1 MCYTANARF
10 LLARK
15 NPPIIGVRNMIY
27 LDNSATTRVLP
38 EAASAAFRAMT
49 EQFYNPASAYKPA
62 VAAEKA
68 VESARARL
76 SGALSCSP
84 AEILYTSGGTESN
97 NMAILGALKP
107 LRGKKRIL
115 TTAGEHPSVYEVFRS
130 LEGNGE
136 IEVVFAGLNPDG
148 TVNLAKLEQ
157 ELTEDIA
164 LVSVMHVNNEVGA
177 INDLAAVSALIKSRA
192 PQALLHSD
200 GVQAFCKLPFAR
212 LPVDLYSISAHKFHA
227 PKGVGALY
235 VKSGVKFAGGQ
246 IGGGQEKNLRSGTLN
261 VPGILGLDAALEQY
275 QAHQAEWIANMR
287 ACKLRL
293 WQNLSAIP
301 DVFLNGPAPE
311 AGAPHI
317 LNVSFPG
324 VRGEVLVNALSEREI
339 FVSTGSA
346 CSTHKKGQNRI
357 HAAMGITGA
366 RAEGALRFSLCP
378 FSTPDEMDTAA
389 QALAEQVAFLRR
401 FQRR

>member
-1 MCYTANARF
+1 
-10 LLARK
+10 
-15 NPPIIGVRNMIY
+15 MIY

-38 EAASAAFRAMT
+38 EAADAACRAMT
-49 EQFYNPASAYKPA
+49 EQFFNPASAYKPA
-62 VAAEKA
+62 VATEKA

-76 SGALSCSP
+76 SAALFCAP
-84 AEILYTSGGTESN
+84 GEVYYTSGGTESN
-97 NMAILGALKP
+97 NMAISGALKP
-107 LRGKKRIL
+107 LRGKKRII
-115 TTAGEHPSVYEVFRS
+115 TTTGEHPSVYEVFRS
-130 LEGNGE
+130 FEGSAD
-136 IEVVFAGLNPDG
+136 IEAVFIGLKSDG
-148 TVNLAKLEQ
+148 TVNLTALEKA
-157 ELTEDIA
+157 LTPETA

-177 INDLAAVSALIKSRA
+177 VNDLSAVSLLLKKYA
-192 PQALLHSD
+192 PNALLHSD
-200 GVQAFCKLPFAR
+200 GVQAFCKLPFAK

-275 QAHQAEWIANMR
+275 QSNQAAWISQMR
-287 ACKLRL
+287 ANKLRL

-311 AGAPHI
+311 DGAPHI

-324 VRGEVLVNALSEREI
+324 IRGEVLVNALSEREI
-339 FVSTGSA
+339 CVSTGSA

-378 FSTPDEMDTAA
+378 FTTAEEIDA
-389 QALAEQVAFLRR
+389 ASVALAEQVAFLRR

>member
-15 NPPIIGVRNMIY
+15 DPPIIGVRNMIY

-49 EQFYNPASAYKPA
+49 EQFYNPASAYNPA
-62 VAAEKA
+62 VATEKA

-76 SGALSCSP
+76 ASALSCSP
-84 AEILYTSGGTESN
+84 GEILYTSGGTESN

-130 LEGNGE
+130 LESNGE
-136 IEVVFAGLNPDG
+136 IEVVFVGLNPDG
-148 TVNLAKLEQ
+148 TVNLAKLEKQ
-157 ELTEDIA
+157 LTEDTT

-177 INDLAAVSALIKSRA
+177 INDLAAISALIKKKA
-192 PQALLHSD
+192 PGALLHSD
-200 GVQAFCKLPFAR
+200 GVQAFCKLPFSR

-235 VKSGVKFAGGQ
+235 VKAGVKFSGGQ
-246 IGGGQEKNLRSGTLN
+246 IGGGQEKSLRSGTLN

-275 QAHQAEWIANMR
+275 QTHQAEWIANMR

-293 WQNLSAIP
+293 WQNLSEIP

-311 AGAPHI
+311 AGSPHI

-339 FVSTGSA
+339 YVSTGSA

-378 FSTPDEMDTAA
+378 FNTADEMDTAA
-389 QALAEQVAFLRR
+389 QALAEQVTFLRR

>member
-1 MCYTANARF
+1 
-10 LLARK
+10 
-15 NPPIIGVRNMIY
+15 MIY

-38 EAASAAFRAMT
+38 EAANAAFRAMT
-49 EQFYNPASAYKPA
+49 EQFYNPASAYNPA
-62 VAAEKA
+62 VATEKA
-68 VESARARL
+68 VEAARARL
-76 SGALSCSP
+76 SSALSCSP
-84 AEILYTSGGTESN
+84 AEVLYTSGGTESN
-97 NMAILGALKP
+97 NMAILGALKL

-130 LEGNGE
+130 LEGNAE
-136 IEVVFAGLNPDG
+136 IEVVFVGLNPDG
-148 TVNLAKLEQ
+148 TVNLTKLEK
-157 ELTEDIA
+157 ELTEDTA

-177 INDLAAVSALIKSRA
+177 INDLFAISALIKKNA
-192 PQALLHSD
+192 PAALLHSD
-200 GVQAFCKLPFAR
+200 GVQAFCKLSFAR

-235 VKSGVKFAGGQ
+235 VKSDVKFAGGQ

-275 QAHQAEWIANMR
+275 QAHQAEWITSMR
-287 ACKLRL
+287 ECKNRL
-293 WQNLSAIP
+293 WQNLSTIP

-311 AGAPHI
+311 AGAAHI

-357 HAAMGITGA
+357 HAAMGISGA

-378 FSTPDEMDTAA
+378 FNTMEEMDQAA
-389 QALAEQVAFLRR
+389 QTLAEQVAFLRR

>member
-1 MCYTANARF
+1 
-10 LLARK
+10 
-15 NPPIIGVRNMIY
+15 MIY

-38 EAASAAFRAMT
+38 EAADAAYRAMT
-49 EQFYNPASAYKPA
+49 EQFYNPASAYRPA

-68 VESARARL
+68 VEFARANL
-76 SGALSCSP
+76 AAALGCS
-84 AEILYTSGGTESN
+84 ASELLFTSGGTESN
-97 NMAILGALKP
+97 NMAISGVLKP
-107 LRGKKRIL
+107 IRGKKRII

-130 LEGNGE
+130 LEGAPE
-136 IEVVFAGLNPDG
+136 TEVVFVGLNADG
-148 TVNLAKLEQ
+148 TVNLNKLE
-157 ELTEDIA
+157 EALSEDTV

-177 INDLAAVSALIKSRA
+177 VNDLDAISALIRQHA
-192 PQALLHSD
+192 PGALLHSD
-200 GVQAFCKLPFAR
+200 GVQAFCKLPFEKNAA
-212 LPVDLYSISAHKFHA
+212 DLYSISEHKFHA

-235 VKSGVKFAGGQ
+235 VKSGIKFAGGQ
-246 IGGGQEKNLRSGTLN
+246 IGGGQEKNLRSGTTN
-261 VPGILGLDAALEQY
+261 VPGILALDIALSQY
-275 QAHQAEWIANMR
+275 RANQAQWIANMR

-293 WQNLSAIP
+293 WENLSQLP
-301 DVFLNGPAPE
+301 DVLLNGPAPE

-339 FVSTGSA
+339 YVSTGSA

-357 HAAMGITGA
+357 HAAMGISGA

-378 FSTPDEMDTAA
+378 FSTIEEMDAAATA
-389 QALAEQVAFLRR
+389 LEEQVTFLRR

>member
-1 MCYTANARF
+1 
-10 LLARK
+10 
-15 NPPIIGVRNMIY
+15 MIY

-38 EAASAAFRAMT
+38 QAADAAYRAMT

-62 VAAEKA
+62 VATEKA
-68 VESARARL
+68 VEAARVKL
-76 SGALSCSP
+76 LVALGNP
-84 AEILYTSGGTESN
+84 AGDVLYTSGGTESN

-107 LRGKKRIL
+107 LRGKKRII

-130 LEGNGE
+130 LEGTPDL
-136 IEVVFAGLNPDG
+136 EVVFVGLNPDG
-148 TVNLAKLEQ
+148 TVNLKKLEGA
-157 ELTEDIA
+157 LTANTA

-177 INDLAAVSALIKSRA
+177 INDLEAIAALIKQTVPS
-192 PQALLHSD
+192 ALLHSD
-200 GVQAFCKLPFAR
+200 GVQAFCKLPFAKNAA
-212 LPVDLYSISAHKFHA
+212 DLYSISAHKFHA
-227 PKGVGALY
+227 PKGVGALF
-235 VKSGVKFAGGQ
+235 VKSGFKFAGGQ
-246 IGGGQEKNLRSGTLN
+246 IGGGQEKNLRSGTSN
-261 VPGILGLDAALEQY
+261 VPGILALDAALAEYREHQHKWIEQ
-275 QAHQAEWIANMR
+275 MR

-293 WQNLSAIP
+293 WQNLSTLP

-311 AGAPHI
+311 EGAPHI

-339 FVSTGSA
+339 YVSTGSA

-357 HAAMGITGA
+357 HAAMGISGV

-378 FSTPDEMDTAA
+378 FNTLEEMDAA
-389 QALAEQVAFLRR
+389 SAALSEQVTFLRR

>member
-1 MCYTANARF
+1 
-10 LLARK
+10 
-15 NPPIIGVRNMIY
+15 MIY

-38 EAASAAFRAMT
+38 EAANAAFRAMT
-49 EQFYNPASAYKPA
+49 EQFYNPASAYNPA
-62 VAAEKA
+62 VATEKA
-68 VESARARL
+68 VEAARARL
-76 SGALSCSP
+76 SSALSCSP
-84 AEILYTSGGTESN
+84 AEVLYTSGGTESN
-97 NMAILGALKP
+97 NMAILGALKL

-130 LEGNGE
+130 LEGNAE
-136 IEVVFAGLNPDG
+136 IEVVFVGLNPDG
-148 TVNLAKLEQ
+148 TVNLTKLEK
-157 ELTEDIA
+157 ELTEDTA

-177 INDLAAVSALIKSRA
+177 INDLFAISALIKKNA
-192 PQALLHSD
+192 PAALLHSD

-275 QAHQAEWIANMR
+275 QAHQAEWITSMR
-287 ACKLRL
+287 ECKNRL
-293 WQNLSAIP
+293 WQNLSTIP

-311 AGAPHI
+311 AGAAHI

-357 HAAMGITGA
+357 HAAMGISGA

-378 FSTPDEMDTAA
+378 FNTMEEMDQAA
-389 QALAEQVAFLRR
+389 QTLAEQVAFLRR

>member
-1 MCYTANARF
+1 
-10 LLARK
+10 
-15 NPPIIGVRNMIY
+15 MIY

-38 EAASAAFRAMT
+38 ESADAAFRAMT
-49 EQFYNPASAYKPA
+49 ELYYNPASAYKPA

-68 VESARARL
+68 TEAARARL
-76 SGALSCSP
+76 AAALFCSP
-84 AEILYTSGGTESN
+84 GELIYTSGGTESN
-97 NMAILGALKP
+97 NIAILGTLKP
-107 LRGKKRIL
+107 LRGKKRII

-130 LEGNGE
+130 LEAATDT
-136 IEVVFAGLNPDG
+136 EVVFVGLKQDG
-148 TVNLAKLEQ
+148 TVNLSKLER
-157 ELTEDIA
+157 ELTEDTA

-177 INDLAAVSALIKSRA
+177 INDLAAISALIKKYA
-192 PQALLHSD
+192 PTALLHSD
-200 GVQAFCKLPFAR
+200 GVQAFCKLPYVK

-227 PKGVGALY
+227 PKGIGALY
-235 VKSGVKFAGGQ
+235 VKNGVKFAGGQ

-287 ACKLRL
+287 DCKLRL
-293 WQNLSAIP
+293 WQNLSSIA
-301 DVFLNGPAPE
+301 DVCLNGPAPE
-311 AGAPHI
+311 EGAAHI

-324 VRGEVLVNALSEREI
+324 VRGEVLVNALSEKEI
-339 FVSTGSA
+339 YVSTGSA

-378 FSTPDEMDTAA
+378 FSTLAEMDTASE
-389 QALAEQVAFLRR
+389 ALAEQVAFLRR

>member
-1 MCYTANARF
+1 
-10 LLARK
+10 
-15 NPPIIGVRNMIY
+15 MIY

-38 EAASAAFRAMT
+38 EAADAAYRAMT

-68 VESARARL
+68 VELARANL
-76 SGALSCSP
+76 AAAHGCAANDVLF
-84 AEILYTSGGTESN
+84 TSGGTESN
-97 NMAILGALKP
+97 NMAIFGVLKTI
-107 LRGKKRIL
+107 RGKKRII

-130 LEGNGE
+130 LEGAPE
-136 IEVVFAGLNPDG
+136 TEVVFVGLLADG
-148 TVNLAKLEQ
+148 TVNLNQLEDV
-157 ELTEDIA
+157 LSDDTA

-177 INDLAAVSALIKSRA
+177 INDLDAISSLIKQSA
-192 PQALLHSD
+192 PGAVLHSD
-200 GVQAFCKLPFAR
+200 GVQAFCKLPFGKNAA
-212 LPVDLYSISAHKFHA
+212 DLYSISAHKFHA
-227 PKGVGALY
+227 PKGVGALF
-235 VKSGVKFAGGQ
+235 VKNGVKFAGGQ
-246 IGGGQEKNLRSGTLN
+246 IGGGQEKNLRSGTTN
-261 VPGILGLDAALEQY
+261 VPGILALDAALSQY
-275 QAHQAEWIANMR
+275 RANQAQWIANMY

-293 WQNLSAIP
+293 WENLRQLP
-301 DVFLNGPAPE
+301 DVFLNGPKPE
-311 AGAPHI
+311 SGAPHI

-357 HAAMGITGA
+357 HAAMGISGS

-378 FSTPDEMDTAA
+378 FNTVEEMDVAA
-389 QALAEQVAFLRR
+389 AALSEQVTFLRR

>member
-1 MCYTANARF
+1 
-10 LLARK
+10 
-15 NPPIIGVRNMIY
+15 MIY

-38 EAASAAFRAMT
+38 QAADAAYRAMT

-68 VESARARL
+68 VEAARGKL
-76 SGALSCSP
+76 LVALGNP
-84 AEILYTSGGTESN
+84 AGDVLYTSGGTESN

-107 LRGKKRIL
+107 LRGKKRII

-130 LEGNGE
+130 LEGTPDV
-136 IEVVFAGLNPDG
+136 EVVFVGLNPDG
-148 TVNLAKLEQ
+148 TVNLKKLE
-157 ELTEDIA
+157 EALTADTV

-177 INDLAAVSALIKSRA
+177 INDLDAISALLKQTA
-192 PQALLHSD
+192 PSALLHSD
-200 GVQAFCKLPFAR
+200 GVQALCKLPFAKNAA
-212 LPVDLYSISAHKFHA
+212 DLYSISAHKFHA
-227 PKGVGALY
+227 PKGVGALF
-235 VKSGVKFAGGQ
+235 VKSGFKFAGGQ
-246 IGGGQEKNLRSGTLN
+246 IGGGQEKNLRSGTSN
-261 VPGILGLDAALEQY
+261 VPGILALDAALAEY
-275 QAHQAEWIANMR
+275 REHQQKWIDQMR
-287 ACKLRL
+287 TCKLRL
-293 WQNLSAIP
+293 WQNLSTLP

-311 AGAPHI
+311 EGAPHI

-339 FVSTGSA
+339 YVSTGSA

-357 HAAMGITGA
+357 HAAMGISGV

-378 FSTPDEMDTAA
+378 FNTLEEMDAA
-389 QALAEQVAFLRR
+389 SAALSEQVTFLRR